1 MKLPS
6 NLRERHHLLFTFYH
20 ISCQG
25 QRKEQ
30 ISTEVPVGYTVR
42 VEASHIEPTINL
54 SCRVTKQLTIFP
66 LPFLPPSSSGSPS
79 SATAASRRACSSC
92 R

>member
-6 NLRERHHLLFTFYH
+6 NLRECHHIFFSFYH

-30 ISTEVPVGYTVR
+30 LSLELPVGYTV
-42 VEASHIEPTINL
+42 T
-54 SCRVTKQLTIFP
+54 
-66 LPFLPPSSSGSPS
+66 
-79 SATAASRRACSSC
+79 
-92 R
+92 